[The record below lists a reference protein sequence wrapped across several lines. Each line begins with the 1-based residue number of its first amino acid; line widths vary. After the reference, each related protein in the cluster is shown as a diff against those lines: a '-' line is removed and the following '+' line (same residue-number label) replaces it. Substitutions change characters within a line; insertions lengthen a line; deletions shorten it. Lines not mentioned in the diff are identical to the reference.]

1 MAGSPEREDRFVL
14 FVAPGSGLGH
24 LVRTGALALEL
35 EKKQVGS
42 AIVSSSPWAQ
52 GFSRITGLG
61 LIFVPPEHW
70 KKDISGLVHRINP
83 RLLVLDSFPLGFRG
97 ESLGGRLSCPVVY
110 LARRLKFKA
119 YCHALRSLGEGESCP
134 PDMTTIIIEDL
145 EARHQDWLEKNT
157 RDQVRLCG
165 RIRFPES
172 LIKVPE
178 IPKTLASLL
187 DNESVHLVVHSG
199 PEHEVRQLTARAKT
213 AIRTAG
219 TGKLVVI
226 NPFLT
231 DWDDAPDS
239 FDYFPAS
246 LLYAKAHRVYS
257 GAGYNAVAE
266 GGGQTEK
273 HIVVPFERHYD
284 DQFWR
289 AGDARVKAQGDGLAQ
304 AVENILEI
312 LG

>member
-1 MAGSPEREDRFVL
+1 ML

-24 LVRTGALALEL
+24 LVRTGALALAL
-35 EKKQVGS
+35 EKKQVVS

-61 LIFVPPEHW
+61 VIFVPPEHW

-97 ESLGGRLSCPVVY
+97 ESFGDWFGCPVVY
-110 LARRLKFKA
+110 LARHLKFEA
-119 YCHALRSLGEGESCP
+119 YYHRLTSLGGGAYP
-134 PDMTTIIIEDL
+134 PNMTSIIIEDL

-157 RDQVRLCG
+157 RKQARLCG

-172 LIKVPE
+172 LIKAPE
-178 IPKTLASLL
+178 IPKTLKSLL

-199 PEHEVRQLTARAKT
+199 PEHEVDQLILRAKT

-219 TGKLVVI
+219 AGKLIVI
-226 NPFLT
+226 NPFLAGR
-231 DWDDAPDS
+231 DDVPDS

-246 LLYAKAHRVYS
+246 LLYAKAHRIYT

-266 GGGQTEK
+266 GAGQTDK
-273 HIVVPFERHYD
+273 HIVVPFDRHYD

-289 AGDARVKAQGDGLAQ
+289 AGDAHVESWGEGLAQ
-304 AVENILEI
+304 AVEKIFEI
-312 LG
+312 SGES